1 MTGALLAG
9 ILGLVLGLAGGWL
22 LVRIRA
28 REGEVRLNRDV
39 ATLEERVQQLQR
51 QAAEK
56 EAVLRE
62 AERHLAEVFRT
73 HSAEALEQSNRKFLE
88 LARGVFDE
96 YQKAQ
101 ETGFT
106 QRAEAIQS
114 WVKPLTESLGRFE
127 TKVERFE
134 QARIQGQAT
143 LLEQLR
149 SLSEIQLP
157 TLANETRE
165 LSRVLHQ
172 PMARG
177 HWGEMQLRNIIEMAG
192 MVEYCDFIE
201 QPSTTTGE
209 GRLRPDLIVRLPG
222 GQRVVVDAKAPIE
235 AYFEFQN
242 STGEAAERA
251 LRDHARQIRS
261 HIDELAAKSYWQHFQ
276 PAPEFVVLFLPGEML
291 FSAALRAEPGLIEYA
306 FERKV
311 VLANPTT
318 LLALLKVMA
327 YGWRQEAL
335 SRHAEEVAALARTLH
350 ARASLLVK
358 HWRGVG
364 EGLSRLVRI
373 YNDSVASLERRF
385 LVTLRRFEDLGAA
398 SPETNLDTPEPVDTA
413 PQVPSLPADSPED
426 GAAS

>member
-1 MTGALLAG
+1 MAGLLAAG
-9 ILGLVLGLAGGWL
+9 ILGLALGLTGGWL
-22 LVRIRA
+22 VARLRA
-28 REGEVRLNRDV
+28 RESEVRLHREV
-39 ATLEERVQQLQR
+39 ATLEERVQQLQL
-51 QAAEK
+51 QSAEK
-56 EAVLRE
+56 EALFRA
-62 AERHLAEVFRT
+62 AEGHLTEVFRA

-88 LARGVFDE
+88 LARDLFDQ

-114 WVKPLTESLGRFE
+114 WTKPLSESLGRFE

-134 QARIQGQAT
+134 QERIHGQAT

-149 SLSEIQLP
+149 SLSEVQLP
-157 TLANETRE
+157 KLANETHE

-177 HWGEMQLRNIIEMAG
+177 HWGEMQLRNLIEMAG
-192 MVEYCDFIE
+192 MVEYCDFVE
-201 QPSTTTGE
+201 QPSISTEE
-209 GRLRPDLIVRLPG
+209 GRRRPDLVVRLPG

-235 AYFEFQN
+235 AYFEFQD
-242 STGEAAERA
+242 STGEEAERA
-251 LRDHARQIRS
+251 LRDHARQIRA
-261 HIDELAAKSYWQHFQ
+261 HIDDLASKSYWQHFQ

-350 ARASLLVK
+350 DRASLLVK

-364 EGLSRLVRI
+364 EGLSRLVRT
-373 YNDSVASLERRF
+373 YNESVASLERRF

-398 SPETNLDTPEPVDTA
+398 SPGANLDTPEPVDTA
-413 PQVPSLPADSPED
+413 PQLPALSTDPPEG
-426 GAAS
+426 GATG